1 MITDEKEPLEPQT
14 LPEAAPELPEVE
26 PTEANASAEASDA
39 ATTEAEPT
47 EAETSDAESADADY
61 THWTKDQFVALFED
75 LLQQARNRETADF
88 KAIDVTLRE
97 AKPAFDHLKGEERRE
112 ALERYLAEGGDE
124 EGFAYKPDALTQK
137 ADSLY
142 GQVRTERN
150 QHFQGQERDK
160 ERNFQVKTELLTRL
174 RTLVEADEQNTTSE
188 KSWKEFKQIQDE
200 WKGAGN
206 VHSPHNDTLW
216 KTYHA
221 LVDRYFNN
229 RNIYFELKELDR
241 KRNLQHKIE
250 LCERVEKLAASV
262 QDEGQAVSGKML
274 DEATELFEEYKHV
287 GPAPK
292 EANEELWQRF
302 KAAMDVLY
310 ARKREQNEAQKGQAE
325 EIFKLKSDIAEVA
338 ATFTTFQSTSIND
351 WNDKTKAL
359 LALQEQWNAV
369 KGPMPRDKGRE
380 LSQKFWSD
388 VKAFFRNKGEF
399 FRQLEAKR
407 DENLKAKIALCERAE
422 AVLAEGTDS
431 GEATNTIIELQRQWK
446 TIGHVPEKMRNKIF
460 DRFKA
465 ACDAFFDRKRGK
477 NATVEKEFE
486 DNLAQKKALCEEIET
501 EAKAGAPDL
510 GKLNAFKARWSG
522 IGFVPRGAM
531 QSIQQ
536 RYIKAINQYV
546 SAIGQL
552 SGAEKQQLVLESEV
566 ELVRQGGG
574 GTRDF
579 RGQEND
585 IRRRIKTLED
595 DIALTQNNLAF
606 FAKSKNAD
614 KLRADFEKK
623 IEASQRELDQLK
635 HQLRVVREAE
645 G

>member
-1 MITDEKEPLEPQT
+1 MTTDEQERQNPELLDQTVPEAVDLEPS
-14 LPEAAPELPEVE
+14 EESAP
-26 PTEANASAEASDA
+26 AE
-39 ATTEAEPT
+39 
-47 EAETSDAESADADY
+47 AESASVDY
-61 THWTKDQFVALFED
+61 AHWNKEQFVALFED
-75 LLQQARNRETADF
+75 LMNQVRQRETGDF
-88 KAIDVTLRE
+88 KYIDAVLKD
-97 AKPAFDHLKGEERRE
+97 AKPAYDHLKAEERRE
-112 ALERYLAEGGDE
+112 AFERYLAEGGDE
-124 EGFAYKPDALTQK
+124 ESFAFKADALTQK
-137 ADSLY
+137 VDSLY
-142 GQVRTERN
+142 GQLRTERN
-150 QHFQGQERDK
+150 QHFQSLERDK

-174 RTLVEADEQNTTSE
+174 RALVEADEQNTTSE
-188 KSWKEFKQIQDE
+188 KSWKEFKQIQDD
-200 WKGAGN
+200 WKAAGN

-229 RNIYFELKELDR
+229 RNIYFELKEFDR
-241 KRNLQHKIE
+241 KRNLQQKIE
-250 LCERVEKLAASV
+250 LCERVEKLSAIV
-262 QDEGQAVSGKML
+262 QEEGQVVSGKML

-310 ARKREQNEAQKGQAE
+310 ARKREQNEAQKGQSE
-325 EIFKLKSDIAEVA
+325 EIYQLKAAIAEVA
-338 ATFTTFQSTSIND
+338 GTFTTFQSTSIND

-369 KGPMPRDKGRE
+369 KGPMPREKGRE

-388 VKAFFRNKGEF
+388 VKSFFRNKGEF

-407 DENLKAKIALCERAE
+407 EENLKAKIELCEQAE
-422 AVLAEGTDS
+422 AILAQEVDTP
-431 GEATNTIIELQRQWK
+431 ETTNAIIDLQKRWK
-446 TIGHVPEKMRNKIF
+446 SIGHVPEKMRNKIF

-477 NATVEKEFE
+477 NASVEKDFE
-486 DNLAQKKALCEEIET
+486 ENLARKKALCEEIES
-501 EAKAGAPDL
+501 EAKTGTPELA
-510 GKLNAFKARWSG
+510 KLNAFKARWTE

-531 QSIQQ
+531 QGIQQ

-552 SGAEKQQLVLESEV
+552 SGSEKQQLVLESEV
-566 ELVRQGGG
+566 ELVRSGDGG
-574 GTRDF
+574 RDL
-579 RGQEND
+579 RGKEND
-585 IRRRIKTLED
+585 IRRRIKTIED

-623 IEASQRELDQLK
+623 IEVSQRELDQLK

>member
-1 MITDEKEPLEPQT
+1 MMGNLMMTDEQEGQN
-14 LPEAAPELPEVE
+14 PELLESAGPVE
-26 PTEANASAEASDA
+26 PAEERAEEAGLVD
-39 ATTEAEPT
+39 TEPT
-47 EAETSDAESADADY
+47 STDY
-61 THWTKDQFVALFED
+61 GHWTKEQFVALYEQ
-75 LLQQARNRETADF
+75 LLGQVRGRDTADF
-88 KAIDVTLRE
+88 KAIDATLRE
-97 AKPAFDHLKGEERRE
+97 AKAAFDHLKAEERRD
-112 ALERYLAEGGDE
+112 ALDRYLADGGE
-124 EGFAYKPDALTQK
+124 EADFAYKADALTQK
-137 ADSLY
+137 AEQLY
-142 GQVRTERN
+142 GQIRTERN
-150 QHFQGQERDK
+150 QHFQHVERDK
-160 ERNFQVKTELLTRL
+160 ERNFQAKTELLTRL
-174 RTLVEADEQNTTSE
+174 RALVEADEQNTTSE

-200 WKGAGN
+200 WKAAGN

-229 RNIYFELKELDR
+229 RTIYFELKELDR
-241 KRNLQHKIE
+241 KRNLQQKIE
-250 LCERVEKLAASV
+250 LCERVEKLAAGV
-262 QDEGQAVSGKML
+262 QEGGPVSGKML
-274 DEATELFEEYKHV
+274 DEASELFEEYKHI

-310 ARKREQNEAQKGQAE
+310 AKKREQNEAQKGQAD
-325 EIFKLKSDIAEVA
+325 EIYKLKSDLAEIA
-338 ATFTTFQSTSIND
+338 ATFTSFQSTSIND

-359 LALQEQWNAV
+359 LVLQEQWNNV
-369 KGPMPRDKGRE
+369 KGPMPREKGRE

-388 VKAFFRNKGEF
+388 IKAFFRNKGDF
-399 FRQLEAKR
+399 FRQLEARR
-407 DENLKAKIALCERAE
+407 DENLKAKVALCEQAE
-422 AVLAEGTDS
+422 AILAEGADTP
-431 GEATNTIIELQRQWK
+431 EATNTIIDLQKRWK
-446 TIGHVPEKMRNKIF
+446 SIGHVPEKMRNKIF

-465 ACDAFFDRKRGK
+465 ACDAFFERKRGK
-477 NATVEKEFE
+477 NASVEREFE
-486 DNLAQKKALCEEIET
+486 ENLTAKKALCEEIET
-501 EAKAGAPDL
+501 EARTGTPEL
-510 GKLNAFKARWSG
+510 TRLNDFKARWAA

-566 ELVRQGGG
+566 ELVRHEGGG
-574 GTRDF
+574 RDL
-579 RGQEND
+579 RGKEND

-595 DIALTQNNLAF
+595 DISLTQNNLAF

-614 KLRADFEKK
+614 KLRAEFEKK
-623 IEASQRELDQLK
+623 IDASQRELEQLK